1 MKRSIGIVVLMQAI
15 FAAVAVAGAQAPGVT
30 ITYAPAAAVTPIPSS
45 FLLVGAGIMFMFLAF
60 RKVQSLPT
68 GRPFVAILVLAGS
81 AFFEVSTRQQWIAKA
96 EAMYCGNCCG
106 GNCVPIYQLF
116 VQGGST
122 LNFNLNY
129 GAEAQIQN
137 TSGVSEQITGLS
149 SLPSNLFVTST
160 DTPQCTVGTVLAPGA
175 SCYVKILEIIDPA

>member
-15 FAAVAVAGAQAPGVT
+15 FAAVAGAQAPGVT

-96 EAMYCGNCCG
+96 EAMYCGNC
-106 GNCVPIYQLF
+106 VPIYQLS

-175 SCYVKILEIIDPA
+175 SCYVKIIGAA

>member
-96 EAMYCGNCCG
+96 EAMYCGNCF
-106 GNCVPIYQLF
+106 PIYQLS

-137 TSGVSEQITGLS
+137 TSGVSKQITGLS

>member
-1 MKRSIGIVVLMQAI
+1 MQAI
-15 FAAVAVAGAQAPGVT
+15 SAAVAGSRAPGVT

-96 EAMYCGNCCG
+96 EAMYCGNCF
-106 GNCVPIYQLF
+106 PIYQLS

-122 LNFNLNY
+122 LEL
-129 GAEAQIQN
+129 
-137 TSGVSEQITGLS
+137 
-149 SLPSNLFVTST
+149 
-160 DTPQCTVGTVLAPGA
+160 
-175 SCYVKILEIIDPA
+175 

>member
-1 MKRSIGIVVLMQAI
+1 MQAI
-15 FAAVAVAGAQAPGVT
+15 SAAVAGSRAPGVT

-96 EAMYCGNCCG
+96 EAMYCGNCF
-106 GNCVPIYQLF
+106 PIYQLS

-122 LNFNLNY
+122 LNFNLYY

-175 SCYVKILEIIDPA
+175 SCYVTIIGAASG